1 MPVDVDP
8 GSNLERKLL
17 YGNHRSTD
25 EHASEVWKKAVGD
38 VKMGRALAFL
48 ARLAG
53 MVSRLAD

>member
-1 MPVDVDP
+1 MDVDP